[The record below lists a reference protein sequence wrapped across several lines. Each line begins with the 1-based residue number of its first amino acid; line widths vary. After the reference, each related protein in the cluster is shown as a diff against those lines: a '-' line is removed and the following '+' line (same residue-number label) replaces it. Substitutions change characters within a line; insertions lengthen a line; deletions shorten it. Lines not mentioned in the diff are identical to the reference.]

1 MRSFLFRLIGILE
14 IAGGFLGVVAM
25 VRRLLPLGST
35 YETLMALI
43 GLALFGFILIAGVLL
58 LEGSE
63 RGVTLSR
70 VAQLLQLLGHNI
82 YVAYGGIEAIDVAK
96 EFHPEIVLLD
106 IGLPG
111 LNGYEVARR
120 LRKDDAKPYIVAIS
134 GYGSSEALSR
144 GVEAGFDKHLL
155 KPIDIDNLIEIL
167 AAFKV

>member
-70 VAQLLQLLGHNI
+70 VAQLLQLPLLATPVFSYALHAGGFVNVFAVIH
-82 YVAYGGIEAIDVAK
+82 GGIRLGLDYHIGSHGFVLAIAGPAVSRVGINLLALLSWL
-96 EFHPEIVLLD
+96 VLK
-106 IGLPG
+106 
-111 LNGYEVARR
+111 
-120 LRKDDAKPYIVAIS
+120 LR
-134 GYGSSEALSR
+134 
-144 GVEAGFDKHLL
+144 
-155 KPIDIDNLIEIL
+155 
-167 AAFKV
+167 